1 MSPTR
6 RRLGRLRR
14 WLLTGVA
21 SLLVLAAGLIAVGRL
36 LLPWLVDSP
45 DTVAQWLSQ
54 RIGRAVELDGVQ
66 ARWDGAG
73 PTLELE
79 GLRIAA
85 EPGGPAAITLGKARV
100 QVDIYGALP
109 GRQWIR
115 DFLLV
120 DATLDLVREA
130 DGRIAPSGF
139 TLAQPGAVGLSAWL
153 SRVGHIGL
161 TGGRLRLHDRASAR
175 TLELDAVE
183 LRLSQ
188 QGELLSVGLDRH
200 SADGGRLH
208 VVLQLPG
215 GWEQPRRHAEL
226 YWSAEAFPLAE
237 LSGIFDAFGIGVR
250 EGILEGQQ
258 WLRWGADSW
267 QDGFGDWRMSGL
279 VVAAPEFPWLDGA
292 PLQPNLHLPQGR
304 VLLRGSV
311 DGNSQ
316 HWDLSLGTDP
326 DELSSVM
333 SVRWR
338 PAASRLTLA
347 ADALPVE
354 LISGLLQLLQPIAAD
369 LRARVYAA
377 NPEGELRDL
386 RLDWEPDRWQV
397 HGDASDLTLHSMGA
411 HLPGFAGLDLSYS
424 ADPEGGVV
432 ALRSDAVE
440 LTVPGVFRNPI
451 ALSTLTADLG
461 YSRPNGVWRLQA
473 PAVQVVGEGFSV
485 SMSGQL
491 DLDPD
496 LGPVLQLQAHVPGA
510 DIQAAKAF
518 WVVNKMPPR
527 TVAWLD
533 HALGA
538 GRVSTGD
545 VVLRGPLRQWPFREQ
560 QGRLEARFAVDGAT
574 LDYHPDW
581 PSAEDLSAAGAFINS
596 SLVIETATGRLVG
609 NRVVRGSGGI
619 ASLKDPILTLD
630 LAGEGDSTRWLN
642 LLKAS
647 PLRRNF
653 GETLFGMAMDGPADV
668 GVQLVIPL
676 KKELGT
682 TTLEGQALLRGVHFV
697 DTKWDLDFEDV
708 HGRADFSERGFAAD
722 RLTLLAGGHPAE
734 LALAVGAFCADASQQ
749 VEASLRGVLSTQALF
764 GHHDELATLLA
775 QTSGAAPWTVQLAVA
790 RSPIDGRAAGAVVNY
805 ASNLEGI
812 AVNFPAP
819 LGKAPS
825 AVLPLRL
832 SVKLPPGEA
841 APTLQLDLDQIARLY
856 ADIGTRTQP
865 FRGELQFGTPQPVD
879 LPSKGL
885 RVSGQAAAL
894 DLAGWTGWVYAS
906 ADPGGEE
913 SVLTDVDV
921 RIGSD
926 QPDRLRLDRSDGPWV
941 LRMDGPSAKGSVRFE
956 SPAQGPA
963 AIVAQFEK
971 LYLPEPGDGVGELAI
986 TPRMVPTLHLW
997 AGDLRIGDAQLGEA
1011 RLEAFAMDGG
1021 LRVDLLEARSPDL
1034 EIHAKGEWI
1043 DAGGG
1048 AASQFKI
1055 RMTSENLGR
1064 MLTGLG
1070 FAGVIE
1076 GGQTL
1081 AEIDARWQGAP
1092 YAFSL
1097 DRVNGTIDVSV
1108 GHGRFLDVDPGAGRI
1123 FGLLSLRELP
1133 RRLTLDFRDLFQ
1145 SGMSFDRIEGR
1156 FELSDGNAWTDNL
1169 TVRSPAAD
1177 VLIIGRTGL
1186 ASRDYDQ
1193 QVMVAPHMSGMLPVI
1208 GGLAAGPVGAAAG
1221 FLAQGVVQGGSDIEK
1236 SSRVHYSIAGSWER
1250 PVVARLTPVRPDAP
1264 PKRRQEDG

>member
-1 MSPTR
+1 MSPLR

-14 WLLTGVA
+14 WLLTGIA
-21 SLLVLAAGLIAVGRL
+21 SLLVLAAGLIAVARL

-45 DTVAQWLSQ
+45 EHVAQWLSE
-54 RIGRAVELDGVQ
+54 RIGRAVELDHVQ

-85 EPGGPAAITLGKARV
+85 EAGGPAAITLGKARV
-100 QVDIYGALP
+100 QVDIYGGLP

-139 TLAQPGAVGLSAWL
+139 TFAQPGGAGLSAWL
-153 SRVGHIGL
+153 ARVGHIGL
-161 TGGRLRLHDRASAR
+161 TGGRLRLYDRGSGR
-175 TLELDAVE
+175 SVELDQVE

-188 QGELLSVGLDRH
+188 RGNQLSIGLDRH
-200 SADGGRLH
+200 AQGGGQLH
-208 VVLQLPG
+208 LVAQMDQGLQWPLRQT
-215 GWEQPRRHAEL
+215 EIYL
-226 YWSAEAFPLAE
+226 SAEAFALAE
-237 LSGIFDAFGIGVR
+237 LHTVFDAFGIGMR
-250 EGILEGQQ
+250 EGTLDGQQ
-258 WLRWGADSW
+258 WLRWGADGW
-267 QDGFGDWRMSGL
+267 LDGTGDWGVEG
-279 VVAAPEFPWLDGA
+279 VVISAPEFPWLDGA
-292 PLQPNLHLPQGR
+292 ALQPNLHLPAGR
-304 VLLRGSV
+304 LVFNGRAEGS
-311 DGNSQ
+311 DQ
-316 HWDLSLGTDP
+316 HWDLRLGAEPDSPNSQLSL
-326 DELSSVM
+326 
-333 SVRWR
+333 RWR
-338 PAASRLTLA
+338 PAERQLTAVA
-347 ADALPVE
+347 AALPIE
-354 LISGLLQLLQPIAAD
+354 LVAGLLQLAPALAPEV
-369 LRARVYAA
+369 RARVYAA
-377 NPEGELRDL
+377 HPEGQLSDL
-386 RLDWEPDRWQV
+386 RLDWRPDAWQA
-397 HGDASDLTLHSMGA
+397 HGDVQDLEWHSMGP
-411 HLPGFAGLDLSYS
+411 HLPEFSGLDLSFS
-424 ADPEGGVV
+424 ADPESAVL
-432 ALRSDAVE
+432 ALRATAVVVS
-440 LTVPGVFRNPI
+440 VPGVFRAPI
-451 ALSTLTADLG
+451 ALTALDADLG
-461 YSRPNGVWRLQA
+461 YVRTDAGWRVEA
-473 PAVQVVGEGFSV
+473 PRVRVAGEGYSAEL
-485 SMSGQL
+485 SGRV
-491 DLDPD
+491 DVDPEQ
-496 LGPVLQLQAHVPGA
+496 GPILQLQAHVPGA
-510 DIQAAKAF
+510 EIEAAKAF
-518 WVVNKMPPR
+518 WVINKMPPR

-538 GRVSTGD
+538 GRVSSGD
-545 VVLRGPLRQWPFREQ
+545 VVYRGPLRQWPFAEH
-560 QGRLEARFAVDGAT
+560 QGRFEARFAVEGTT

-581 PSAEDLSAAGAFINS
+581 PRAEELSAAGGFINN
-596 SLVIETATGRLVG
+596 SLVIERASGRLVG

-619 ASLKDPILTLD
+619 ANLKEPILTLD
-630 LAGEGDSTRWLN
+630 LAGEGDSSRWLN

-653 GETLFGMAMDGPADV
+653 GDTLFGMAMDGAADV

-697 DTKWDLDFEDV
+697 DTKWDLDFADV

-722 RLTLLAGGHPAE
+722 RLSLLAGGQPAE
-734 LALAVGAFCADASQQ
+734 LGLAVGAFCADPGKQ
-749 VEASLRGVLSTQALF
+749 VEAHLRGVLSTQTLF

-775 QTSGAAPWTVQLAVA
+775 QTEGVAPWTVQLAVA
-790 RSPIDGRAAGAVVNY
+790 KSPIDGRGAGAEVRF
-805 ASNLEGI
+805 ASDLEGI
-812 AVNFPAP
+812 AIKFPAP
-819 LGKAPS
+819 LGKA
-825 AVLPLRL
+825 AADALPLRL
-832 SVKLPPGEA
+832 KVQLPPGEQ
-841 APTLQLDLDQIARLY
+841 APTLQLDLDQIAHLH
-856 ADIGTRTQP
+856 AQIGTRTEA

-885 RVSGQAAAL
+885 RVSGQTATL
-894 DLAGWTGWVYAS
+894 DLAGWAGWVYAS
-906 ADPGGEE
+906 ADPAGED
-913 SVLTDVDV
+913 SVLTDVDI
-921 RIGSD
+921 RIGGAE
-926 QPDRLRLDRSDGPWV
+926 PDRLRLDRSDGPWV
-941 LRMDGPSAKGSVRFE
+941 LSVDGPSAKGSVRFE

-963 AIVAQFEK
+963 AIVAQFDR
-971 LYLPEPGDGVGELAI
+971 LHLPEPGDGVGGISI
-986 TPRMVPTLHLW
+986 TPRLVPTLHLW
-997 AGDLRIGDAQLGEA
+997 AGDLRIGAAQLGEA
-1011 RLEAFAMDGG
+1011 RLEAFAVDGG

-1034 EIHAKGEWI
+1034 EIHAKGEWT
-1043 DAGGG
+1043 DAPGG

-1097 DRVNGTIDVSV
+1097 DRVNGSIDVSV

-1177 VLIIGRTGL
+1177 ILIIGRTGL

-1221 FLAQGVVQGGSDIEK
+1221 FLAQGVVQGGADIEK

-1264 PKRRQEDG
+1264 PKRRQGDG